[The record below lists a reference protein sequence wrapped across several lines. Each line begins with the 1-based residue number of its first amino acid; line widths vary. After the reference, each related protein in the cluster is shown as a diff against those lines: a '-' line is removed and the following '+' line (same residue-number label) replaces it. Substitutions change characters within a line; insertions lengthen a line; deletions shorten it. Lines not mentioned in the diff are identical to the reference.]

1 MKTTLK
7 SPIRSLIKL
16 HFLKHQMYKKKSYK
30 YIRSAFV
37 DNITIELKQALKII
51 YLYHTQ
57 KKSITFIGLPYNKT
71 IHNKLN
77 HSFISKNVYKKR
89 NLINDLLLIK
99 PDLIVFNGSIENDTI
114 LLKKLEKL
122 NIPLILFGDF
132 PKINNKTYSIQVSLK
147 TNRIKAFCFFLIF
160 SVLIK

>member
-57 KKSITFIGLPYNKT
+57 KKKY
-71 IHNKLN
+71 
-77 HSFISKNVYKKR
+77 NVYWVA
-89 NLINDLLLIK
+89 LQQ
-99 PDLIVFNGSIENDTI
+99 
-114 LLKKLEKL
+114 
-122 NIPLILFGDF
+122 
-132 PKINNKTYSIQVSLK
+132 NNSQ
-147 TNRIKAFCFFLIF
+147 
-160 SVLIK
+160 